1 MGLGFFSR
9 TFVKMRNDENS
20 AKDKTKMELSF
31 KDVVTNFA
39 VDEETVNSWIEKKHL
54 PCIMANEQYH
64 FNYIELL
71 DWAIENNIRLT
82 PEILTLKDPD
92 SYDKE
97 ILYQALSAGN
107 IYYDISGSKREEV
120 LKSIVE
126 LLPLSPKLNKKS
138 LWQMLVAREKMMST
152 AIGNGIAIPHV
163 RNPVVLQMERP
174 SVTLCFLKE
183 PVDFKAL
190 DGKPIS
196 ILFILLSP
204 SVKKH
209 LAILSRLAFCLQNE
223 LLLKHLQER
232 AAREQLLAEIKVLEL
247 KIISVLNKDELKKA

>member
-1 MGLGFFSR
+1 
-9 TFVKMRNDENS
+9 
-20 AKDKTKMELSF
+20 MELTF
-31 KDVVTNFA
+31 KDVVTVFGVN
-39 VDEETVNSWIEKKHL
+39 EETVNSWIEKKHL

-92 SYDKE
+92 SRNKE
-97 ILYQALSAGN
+97 ILYQALNSGN
-107 IYYDISGSKREEV
+107 IYYDISGNTREEV

-152 AIGNGIAIPHV
+152 AVGNGIAIPHV
-163 RNPVVLQMERP
+163 RNPVVLQTDRP
-174 SVTLCFLKE
+174 SVSLCFLKN

-209 LAILSRLAFCLQNE
+209 LEILSRLAFCLQNE
-223 LLLKHLQER
+223 LLLKYLKER
-232 AAREQLLAEIKVLEL
+232 APREQILAEIKLLEL
-247 KIISVLNKDELKKA
+247 KTLSVANVDKNKKAKL

>member
-1 MGLGFFSR
+1 
-9 TFVKMRNDENS
+9 
-20 AKDKTKMELSF
+20 MELTF
-31 KDVVTNFA
+31 KDVVNIFA
-39 VDEETVNSWIEKKHL
+39 VSEETVNSWIERRRM
-54 PCIMANEQYH
+54 PCVKANEQYR

-71 DWAIENNIRLT
+71 DWAIENKIRLT
-82 PEILTLKDPD
+82 AELLTLKDPT
-92 SYDKE
+92 SHNRE
-97 ILYQALSAGN
+97 ILYQALNSGN
-107 IYYDISGSKREEV
+107 IYYDIAGSTREEV

-126 LLPLSPKLNKKS
+126 LLPISQKLDKKS
-138 LWQMLVAREKMMST
+138 LWQMLIAREKMMST

-163 RNPVVLQMERP
+163 RNPVVLHVERP
-174 SVTLCFLKE
+174 SVTLCFLKK

-223 LLLKHLQER
+223 LLQKYLKER
-232 AAREQLLAEIKVLEL
+232 APREQILAEIKVLEL
-247 KIISVLNKDELKKA
+247 KIISVLNKDAFKKAKV

>member
-1 MGLGFFSR
+1 
-9 TFVKMRNDENS
+9 
-20 AKDKTKMELSF
+20 MELTF
-31 KDVVTNFA
+31 KDVVNIFA
-39 VDEETVNSWIEKKHL
+39 VSEETVNSWIEKRRL
-54 PCIMANEQYH
+54 PCIMANEQYR

-71 DWAIENNIRLT
+71 DWAIENKIRLT
-82 PEILTLKDPD
+82 SELLTLKDPT
-92 SYDKE
+92 SYNKE
-97 ILYQALSAGN
+97 ILYQALNSGH
-107 IYYDISGSKREEV
+107 IYYDVSGSSREEV

-138 LWQMLVAREKMMST
+138 LWQMLIAREKMMST

-174 SVTLCFLKE
+174 SVTLCFLKK

-190 DGKPIS
+190 DGRPIS

-223 LLLKHLQER
+223 LLQKYLQEK
-232 AAREQLLAEIKVLEL
+232 APREQILAELKVLEL
-247 KIISVLNKDELKKA
+247 KIISVLNEDKFKKAKV